1 MCCFIYRLGEVLP
14 MIIDYPESKPSF
26 EDLHTALPHTNLRND
41 LINSLKQVYENR
53 ILHPGVCLLSF
64 FSLHL

>member
-1 MCCFIYRLGEVLP
+1 

-53 ILHPGVCLLSF
+53 ILHPGMCIADVTFEF